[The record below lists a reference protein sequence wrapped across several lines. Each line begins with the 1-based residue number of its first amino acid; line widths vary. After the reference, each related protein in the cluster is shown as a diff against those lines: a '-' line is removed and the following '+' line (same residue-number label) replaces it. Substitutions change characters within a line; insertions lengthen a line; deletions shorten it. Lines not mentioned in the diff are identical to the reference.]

1 MHEARC
7 ERCGK
12 SIKQSVHITDDKGQN
27 YILCRDC
34 NNAMVA
40 ERLGINNF
48 VDFTRNYRVKDIDG
62 EEHVF
67 EISKEIFFMGVQWR
81 AVEIK
86 NGEIEGYQ
94 FAVYAGLDDDS
105 VEGLQKL
112 YEKINNGLSRK
123 YIEKKEFQGQT
134 LYSLID
140 DKVAGRIEWDDQYD
154 GRIPR
159 LIIDGK
165 PYTWEQ
171 LGNML
176 MGYEGWNFH
185 LKIVEAG
192 EDDE

>member
-1 MHEARC
+1 MREVRC

-12 SIKQSVHITDDKGQN
+12 SIKQSVHITDENGHE

-48 VDFTRNYRVKDIDG
+48 ADFTRNYRVKDIDG

-67 EISKEIFFMGVQWR
+67 EISKEIFFMGIQWR

-94 FAVYAGLDDDS
+94 FAVYAGLDDDP

-140 DKVAGRIEWDDQYD
+140 DKVAGRIECDDQYD

-165 PYTWEQ
+165 LYTWEQ
-171 LGNML
+171 LGKML

-185 LKIVEAG
+185 LKIIEAG